1 MHDSN
6 PGRPR
11 RIAKSDSI
19 RRRAARPSRAGVAC
33 ALALL
38 SAAPGGPARATG
50 EARLPDDAGAAR
62 ADPIERPFKF
72 TAARYDY
79 GGFGPG
85 TDLNLR
91 YRGDTATAWIGAYR
105 DRAFGE
111 QWRAGLESA
120 FEPFPGLGLSIQ
132 PSLQVAS
139 RGFVGGSVTAELGAP
154 WFVLAGLGRT
164 NLRPYF
170 NLNFD
175 PNDAWTLALGH
186 REENGRTLY
195 AMIVADNR
203 LGSHQRHL
211 HLVARL
217 PAVEGRRLTVDLL
230 RKTGDGDDGPVRAWG
245 WSATWDGARW
255 FVRIARDPRQNFGV
269 PDATRVSVGTRF

>member
-1 MHDSN
+1 MPDSL
-6 PGRPR
+6 PR
-11 RIAKSDSI
+11 RQIRDTRSDSI
-19 RRRAARPSRAGVAC
+19 PLRSPRSNGFALAG

-38 SAAPGGPARATG
+38 LVPLPGPARATG
-50 EARLPDDAGAAR
+50 EARLPDDASAAR
-62 ADPIERPFKF
+62 TEPVERPFKF
-72 TAARYDY
+72 TAGRYGY
-79 GGFGPG
+79 GDSGPG

-91 YRGDTATAWIGAYR
+91 YRSDTATAWIGAYR

-120 FEPFPGLGLSIQ
+120 FDPFPGFGLSIQ

-175 PNDAWTLALGH
+175 PNDAWTLALGR

-195 AMIVADNR
+195 AMLVVDNR
-203 LGSHQRHL
+203 LGTHQRHL

-217 PAVEGRRLTVDLL
+217 PAVEGRRLTLDLL
-230 RKTGDGDDGPVRAWG
+230 RKTGDGDDGPVHAWG
-245 WSATWDGARW
+245 WSATLDGARW
-255 FVRIARDPRQNFGV
+255 FVRVARDPKQNFGTL
-269 PDATRVSVGTRF
+269 DATRVSVGTRF